1 MEEGVEKTRK
11 QKREIRNWKVEIG
24 NWQSYFLV
32 SDFQFPVSFHYF
44 KTRNDALQATGWVK

>member
-11 QKREIRNWKVEIG
+11 QKREIRNWKVETG
-24 NWQSYFLV
+24 NLIFW
-32 SDFQFPVSFHYF
+32 FPVSFHYF